1 MGLALRTDL
10 LPARQVQD
18 LPPLPSREARWSR
31 LSKRH
36 NGRGPVSGKPEQRC
50 GRLFSGTR
58 LKPGSGRPQHSS
70 FHGRCRGPAAGS
82 GGVLYGST
90 SAGGPSNY
98 GTVFSLSPPVSP
110 GGAEDWREWH
120 GVQFEA
126 VT

>member
-18 LPPLPSREARWSR
+18 LPPLPSREAGRSR

-70 FHGRCRGPAAGS
+70 FLKIAACADPRIRVEG
-82 GGVLYGST
+82 LIDL
-90 SAGGPSNY
+90 
-98 GTVFSLSPPVSP
+98 SL
-110 GGAEDWREWH
+110 A
-120 GVQFEA
+120 
-126 VT
+126 